1 LKQERQPIIQEHSFS
16 KFVIIANHLC
26 LDFINTQIIQGGQL
40 VELLE
45 NFTDLVEWLAAVQV
59 FDAVQAEETI
69 QRWNNTSDGQR
80 VFERALAFRAVLR
93 EMVKQIVAGK
103 PVSPATVE
111 EINKLLRYR
120 VRYSELI
127 SRQEGFTTRSHA
139 KFDEAVHLLTPM
151 AEAASDLLCH
161 ADFSLIKKC
170 ENPECI
176 LYFYDTSK
184 NHVRRW
190 CSMSLC
196 GNRMKA
202 AAHYRRRRPSS
213 KDS

>member
-1 LKQERQPIIQEHSFS
+1 M
-16 KFVIIANHLC
+16 
-26 LDFINTQIIQGGQL
+26 
-40 VELLE
+40 LE
-45 NFTDLVEWLAAVQV
+45 NFTDLVGWLAAVQV
-59 FDAVQAEETI
+59 LHPAQAEEAI
-69 QRWNNTSDGQR
+69 RRWGNTSDGQR
-80 VFERALAFRAVLR
+80 VFEHALAFRAVLR
-93 EMVKQIVAGK
+93 EMVKQIVAGE
-103 PVSPATVE
+103 PVLPATIE
-111 EINKLLRYR
+111 EINQLLRYR
-120 VRYSELI
+120 IRYTELI
-127 SRQEGFTTRSHA
+127 SGQAGFTTRSHA
-139 KFDEAVHLLTPM
+139 EFDEAVHFLTPI

-202 AAHYRRRRPSS
+202 AAFYRRHHPNL
-213 KDS
+213 KDN